1 MKFLSILCLASF
13 AAIPMFAAGPDG
25 KWECGVKGGDG
36 QVRPLVATLKA
47 EGMKLTGTVNGMN
60 GQPDIEIFNGMNH
73 GGEMVM
79 WSSKRPI
86 QNGTVQFDYKG
97 MIKGDEMEITI
108 TRADG
113 QGAPM
118 TCSAKRSK

>member
-1 MKFLSILCLASF
+1 MKLVNVLVLGAIGACSLF
-13 AAIPMFAAGPDG
+13 AADVNG

-36 QVRPLVATLKA
+36 VVRPLVATLKA
-47 EGMKLTGTVNGMN
+47 DGMKLTGVLNGMN

-73 GGEMVM
+73 GDMVM
-79 WSSKRPI
+79 WSSKRPV
-86 QNGTVQFDYKG
+86 QNGTVQFDYKA
-97 MIKGDEMEITI
+97 KFQGDDLNIDI

-118 TCSAKRSK
+118 NCVAKKAK